1 MVSQNL
7 PLGIKSSA
15 SQILI
20 FGAYVKVR
28 ESLYTQVII
37 WINTTLNHIDA
48 RGILPRYEGSC
59 MLYRPEY
66 IENKNII
73 KYPYATGIKK
83 RQTPDQN
90 WFKHR
95 VLCSQAAFL
104 ACAYKGCHCL
114 GIIELFAVL
123 ADIESSWSS

>member
-1 MVSQNL
+1 MLVSYIGECMVSMINTNNGITEPTLGYQNC
-7 PLGIKSSA
+7 SA
-15 SQILI
+15 SHILI

-28 ESLYTQVII
+28 ESLYTRVII

-66 IENKNII
+66 IESKNII

-83 RQTPDQN
+83 RQHQIKTGSN
-90 WFKHR
+90 IEYFAHR
-95 VLCSQAAFL
+95 QQSLHALTKDAIV
-104 ACAYKGCHCL
+104 
-114 GIIELFAVL
+114 
-123 ADIESSWSS
+123 